1 MQTNEFIEIC
11 DKNDII
17 FDEKQISQIEV
28 YANEL
33 KKWNENVN
41 LISRKDIDNIL
52 EKHIL
57 HSLTILKYDD
67 IFDNAI
73 CLDIGSGGGLPG
85 IPIKIA
91 KPSIKLIM
99 IDSIAK
105 KTNIT
110 RQIVNKLALT
120 NVNVIN
126 DRVENISKNII
137 HKNSIDFVIA
147 RAVASTD
154 LILKW
159 SIPLIKNNG
168 KIVLLKGGDLSEEIA
183 DAKKISNSYK
193 FEEIPINLNGYDYFM
208 KEEKKILVIT
218 QK

>member
-1 MQTNEFIEIC
+1 MLITEFEKICNENNINLSNE
-11 DKNDII
+11 
-17 FDEKQISQIEV
+17 QIKQIEV
-28 YANEL
+28 YENEL

-41 LISRKDIDNIL
+41 LISRKDINNIL
-52 EKHIL
+52 ERHIL
-57 HSLTILKYDD
+57 HSLTILKYVD

-126 DRVENISKNII
+126 DRVENIAKNII
-137 HKNSIDFVIA
+137 YKKSIDFVIA
-147 RAVASTD
+147 RAVAKTD

-159 SIPLIKNNG
+159 SLPLIKNNG

-193 FEEIPINLNGYDYFM
+193 FDEIPINLNGYDYFM
-208 KEEKKILVIT
+208 KEEKKILVIA

>member
-1 MQTNEFIEIC
+1 MLITEFEKICNENNIHLNNE
-11 DKNDII
+11 
-17 FDEKQISQIEV
+17 QIRQIEV

-41 LISRKDIDNIL
+41 LISRKDINNIL
-52 EKHIL
+52 ERHIL
-57 HSLTILKYDD
+57 HSLTILKYVD

-91 KPSIKLIM
+91 RPSIKLIM

-126 DRVENISKNII
+126 DRVENIAKNII
-137 HKNSIDFVIA
+137 YKKSIDFVIA
-147 RAVASTD
+147 RAVARTD

-208 KEEKKILVIT
+208 KEEKKILVIA

>member
-1 MQTNEFIEIC
+1 MLITEFEKICNENNINLNNE
-11 DKNDII
+11 
-17 FDEKQISQIEV
+17 QIRQIEA

-41 LISRKDIDNIL
+41 LISRKDINNIL
-52 EKHIL
+52 ENHIL
-57 HSLTILKYDD
+57 HSLTILKYVD

-73 CLDIGSGGGLPG
+73 CLDIGSGSGLPG

-126 DRVENISKNII
+126 DRVENIAKNII
-137 HKNSIDFVIA
+137 YKKSIDFVIA

-159 SIPLIKNNG
+159 SLPLIKNKG

-208 KEEKKILVIT
+208 KEEKKILVIA